1 MKIYNLIKDVINSR
15 NFKLEEMRTKVSKCY
30 VTGDISEEEHTE
42 LLSLLSENVNPSAER
57 PDWLAVSKM
66 FSDRMTALEE
76 RVKALEQGDETTPE
90 NTNPYEKWNAWD
102 GISDK
107 YQLGAVVEHN
117 GILYQSVY
125 NGQNVWEPGA
135 IGTETLWTI
144 YENEDAV

>member
-1 MKIYNLIKDVINSR
+1 MKKFFVSIMALI
-15 NFKLEEMRTKVSKCY
+15 LGT
-30 VTGDISEEEHTE
+30 TGY
-42 LLSLLSENVNPSAER
+42 
-57 PDWLAVSKM
+57 AVV
-66 FSDRMTALEE
+66 DQTIEE

-144 YENEDAV
+144 YESEDAV

>member
-15 NFKLEEMRTKVSKCY
+15 NFKLEEMRTKISKCY

-107 YQLGAVVEHN
+107 YQLGVIVEHN

-125 NGQNVWEPGA
+125 NGQNVWEPGTV
-135 IGTETLWTI
+135 GTEVLWVV
-144 YENEDAV
+144 YESEDAV